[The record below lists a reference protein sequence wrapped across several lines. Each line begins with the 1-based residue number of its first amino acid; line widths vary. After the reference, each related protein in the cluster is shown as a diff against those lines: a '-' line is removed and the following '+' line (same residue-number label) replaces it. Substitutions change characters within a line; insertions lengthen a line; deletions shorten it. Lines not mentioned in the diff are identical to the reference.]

1 LTRKVC
7 PSLDVHA
14 GAIILAAAACTA
26 MVFVCSYP
34 TDGDP
39 TYILVRDYVNG
50 KAYLLSN
57 LVQGWSITDTL
68 DINNWGPILAY
79 GTNGQLTGTLL

>member
-7 PSLDVHA
+7 PSLDVRA

-26 MVFVCSYP
+26 MVFVWSYP
-34 TDGDP
+34 TAGDP
-39 TYILVRDYVNG
+39 TYILVHDYVNG

-57 LVQGWSITDTL
+57 LVQGWSITDTV
-68 DINNWGPILAY
+68 DINNWGVILAY
-79 GTNGQLTGTLL
+79 GAMANLRERCC